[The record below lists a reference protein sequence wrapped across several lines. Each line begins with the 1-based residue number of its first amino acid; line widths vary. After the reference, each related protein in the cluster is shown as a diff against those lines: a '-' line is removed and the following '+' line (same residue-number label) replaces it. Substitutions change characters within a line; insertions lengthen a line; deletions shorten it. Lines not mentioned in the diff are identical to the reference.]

1 MHLKLAKKNHSK
13 NSRSKGDLTGDKIA
27 DKITRSSKTSPQN
40 KSEANEKLLIP
51 GPKTK
56 INIIIIIIKI
66 IIKIIVEYQKIINLL
81 DETTNQPS
89 KFRTRNW
96 AKINDE
102 SKGRY
107 NNGNMRFKTS
117 MIRSNLCDYSDSYI
131 LVKGTIT
138 VANTVTAGAAVIN
151 INKKV
156 IFKNYAPFTNC
167 ITEINNAQVDDAQ
180 KMI

>member
-40 KSEANEKLLIP
+40 KSETNEKLLIP

-56 INIIIIIIKI
+56 INIIIIIKI

-89 KFRTRNW
+89 KFRTRN
-96 AKINDE
+96 
-102 SKGRY
+102 
-107 NNGNMRFKTS
+107 
-117 MIRSNLCDYSDSYI
+117 
-131 LVKGTIT
+131 
-138 VANTVTAGAAVIN
+138 
-151 INKKV
+151 
-156 IFKNYAPFTNC
+156 
-167 ITEINNAQVDDAQ
+167 
-180 KMI
+180 

>member
-40 KSEANEKLLIP
+40 KSETNEKLLIP

-56 INIIIIIIKI
+56 INIIIIIIIIKI

-89 KFRTRNW
+89 KFRTRN
-96 AKINDE
+96 
-102 SKGRY
+102 
-107 NNGNMRFKTS
+107 
-117 MIRSNLCDYSDSYI
+117 
-131 LVKGTIT
+131 
-138 VANTVTAGAAVIN
+138 
-151 INKKV
+151 
-156 IFKNYAPFTNC
+156 
-167 ITEINNAQVDDAQ
+167 
-180 KMI
+180 